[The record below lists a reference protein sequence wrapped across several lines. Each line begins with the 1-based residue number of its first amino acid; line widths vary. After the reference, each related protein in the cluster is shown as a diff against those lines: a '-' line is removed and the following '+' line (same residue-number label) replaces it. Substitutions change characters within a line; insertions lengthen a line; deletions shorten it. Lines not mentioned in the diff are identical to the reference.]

1 MVDLSLNSTLK
12 QPVPPPCLSGPEG
25 RCAKRH
31 GQIMEALAGL
41 SRDLGERAPLRKKF
55 SKCLTALEA
64 ETGFKNSTLMLLAP
78 NGEELQV
85 EALGSSQ
92 GSAELGASY
101 RPGEG
106 LMGEVLKTGNP
117 VTVLNLSKEKRVQDR
132 IHKRKQTGNLEVGFI
147 CVPVNIDNETV
158 GTLSVDI
165 APDNVIQ
172 LRETQLL
179 MEILSGMVSHDV
191 MNQRLHLLEEE
202 IARREREAPGEEA
215 GHVTGKIVGD
225 SSEMREVFRRIQKV
239 AHSDTTV
246 LVRGET
252 GTGKELVAAAI
263 HDQSPR
269 RDKPF
274 VKVNCAALSES
285 LLESELFGHE
295 KGAFT
300 GALYHRKGRIEEA
313 EGGTLFLDEIGDFSP
328 AIQIKLLRVLQERE
342 YERVGSNAT
351 QKADVRVVA
360 ATNVD
365 LEDAVKKGTFRADLF
380 YRINIFPVHIAPL
393 RHRKSDILL
402 LANFF
407 VNKHNGR
414 LGKEVK
420 RISTPTINMLT
431 SYHWPGNVREL
442 ENCIEY
448 AILTTSNPTI
458 KGQDLPPTLQFP
470 DMSESEEAAS
480 LKERI
485 EVVERDCIVDALK
498 RYHGNVTAASR
509 ELGITARM
517 VRYKIKNLDIPDP
530 ASFKKRDK

>member
-1 MVDLSLNSTLK
+1 
-12 QPVPPPCLSGPEG
+12 
-25 RCAKRH
+25 
-31 GQIMEALAGL
+31 
-41 SRDLGERAPLRKKF
+41 
-55 SKCLTALEA
+55 
-64 ETGFKNSTLMLLAP
+64 
-78 NGEELQV
+78 
-85 EALGSSQ
+85 
-92 GSAELGASY
+92 
-101 RPGEG
+101 
-106 LMGEVLKTGNP
+106 
-117 VTVLNLSKEKRVQDR
+117 
-132 IHKRKQTGNLEVGFI
+132 
-147 CVPVNIDNETV
+147 
-158 GTLSVDI
+158 
-165 APDNVIQ
+165 
-172 LRETQLL
+172 
-179 MEILSGMVSHDV
+179 

-202 IARREREAPGEEA
+202 IARRERELPVHEG

-225 SSEMREVFRRIQKV
+225 SSEMREVFRRIKMV

-269 RDKPF
+269 KDNPF

-300 GALYHRKGRIEEA
+300 GALYQRKGRIEEA
-313 EGGTLFLDEIGDFSP
+313 EGGTLFLDEIGDFS
-328 AIQIKLLRVLQERE
+328 ASIQIKLLRVLQERE
-342 YERVGSNAT
+342 YERVGSNQT
-351 QKADVRVVA
+351 QKADVRIVA

-365 LEDAVKKGTFRADLF
+365 LEDAVKKGNFRADLF
-380 YRINIFPVHIAPL
+380 YRINIFPIHIAPL
-393 RHRKSDILL
+393 RKRKSDILL

-407 VNKHNGR
+407 VVKH
-414 LGKEVK
+414 GKKIGKDVK

-431 SYHWPGNVREL
+431 AYHWPGNVREL

-448 AILTTSNPTI
+448 AILTTMNPTI

-470 DMSESEEAAS
+470 DMEETEEAIS
-480 LKERI
+480 LKDRI

-517 VRYKIKNLDIPDP
+517 VRYKIQNLGIADP
-530 ASFKKRDK
+530 ASFKKREK